1 MRFGA
6 QGSRGALPTGQV
18 GHPADHVETEMKHR
32 HAMPFGAEVRAD
44 GNTRFRDPAAQA
56 AIPDPNDP
64 ATFAASKLRWDEI
77 DRAPHSE
84 WLALHRELLALRHR
98 LIVPRLA
105 GMLSG
110 GDFRIEDASVLR
122 VQWTLGEG
130 SRLHLV
136 ANFAATASGP
146 VTMPPGQ
153 IVYANPKVEGGA
165 QPRKL
170 PPWFVAYALESTD
183 K

>member
-1 MRFGA
+1 
-6 QGSRGALPTGQV
+6 
-18 GHPADHVETEMKHR
+18 MKHR

-44 GNTRFRDPAAQA
+44 GKTRFRDPAAQA

-105 GMLSG
+105 GIRSG
-110 GDFRIEDASVLR
+110 GDFRVEAGGLLR

-136 ANFAATASGP
+136 ANVAATASGP